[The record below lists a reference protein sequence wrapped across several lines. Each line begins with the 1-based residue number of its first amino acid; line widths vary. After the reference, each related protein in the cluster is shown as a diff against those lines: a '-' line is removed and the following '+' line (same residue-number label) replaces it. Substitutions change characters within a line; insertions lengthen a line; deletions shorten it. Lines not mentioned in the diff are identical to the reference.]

1 MHGAECGI
9 ADACRSLASRKTRRI
24 PIGRRRRSKEM
35 AMLCCPSDACR
46 PCGLGGC
53 SKLHRRFSR
62 GIACH
67 LRRYRDAGGVV
78 KMIVLRAELVPR
90 RRPCGCCCFARICSL
105 LVRTNGS
112 KARPWSPARRKEG
125 RAPTSDTK
133 RQGGRRSWL
142 TRSDCSRTSLACGQR
157 SASISETQTSESV
170 PEMHLRS
177 KFRIENERRMRKRA
191 GKEDRMHMLPAAS

>member
-1 MHGAECGI
+1 MRVAASLRGKHGASPSVA
-9 ADACRSLASRKTRRI
+9 AD
-24 PIGRRRRSKEM
+24 GRRRWRCCAAQ
-35 AMLCCPSDACR
+35 AMLVGRAAWAAAANYIDGFR
-46 PCGLGGC
+46 GGLPV
-53 SKLHRRFSR
+53 
-62 GIACH
+62 ACH

-133 RQGGRRSWL
+133 RQGCRRSWL